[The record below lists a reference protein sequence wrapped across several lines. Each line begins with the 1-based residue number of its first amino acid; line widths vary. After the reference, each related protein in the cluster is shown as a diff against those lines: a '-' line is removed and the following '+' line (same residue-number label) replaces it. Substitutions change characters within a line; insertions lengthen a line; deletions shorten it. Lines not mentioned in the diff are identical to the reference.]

1 MLKDQILIVVLYVI
15 ITYKTKKRNKKE
27 KNMKTRNKFKNL
39 VVIVM
44 AILSIM
50 SVFALPAFAAEG
62 SVDDYSTNNNTYTF
76 NETKTTADN
85 NGYANPSALDAGDPL
100 LGVNVVDIEIGNF
113 SSTTTIFNGTR
124 VFLKTAP
131 DVPVLSINVNADLG
145 NLGASGAY
153 VCSDSATVISDYG
166 YRGKVGY
173 GLLAI
178 EHTDYTGKTETFF
191 TPDLFNVLKENGDII
206 PAFFGEE
213 GLYRISVFFETERYV
228 KTVKDWKNPFYYKKK
243 KVYEYRNYRV
253 DASYEIRNGN
263 TMVYTF
269 DSAGNEISNG
279 SVVTDGFY
287 LDLANSHYLDVQ
299 IKKEVVGNSGF
310 LGETTD
316 TRFNTVG
323 VDKRFYDSEG
333 LYTIVVSNPITGAST
348 TKMILVAGLKDESLK
363 KAVAN
368 TYPTDFYELAS
379 LLAKEE
385 EEKRQNET
393 FGNTPNLPQD
403 NEVFQEDEFEY
414 SFVSPVTQNNTNEN
428 ITFAVIIFVMCVL
441 LICLIAG
448 AVILIKKIC

>member
-1 MLKDQILIVVLYVI
+1 M
-15 ITYKTKKRNKKE
+15 
-27 KNMKTRNKFKNL
+27 KNL
-39 VVIVM
+39 TIKIASIM
-44 AILSIM
+44 LTILSIM
-50 SVFALPAFAAEG
+50 YVLVLPAFAAEENTG
-62 SVDDYSTNNNTYTF
+62 NYSTNSNTYTF

-85 NGYANPSALDAGDPL
+85 NGYTNPSALDAGDPL

-113 SSTTTIFNGTR
+113 SSTTIFNGTR
-124 VFLKTAP
+124 VFLKTSP

-145 NLGASGAY
+145 NLGGSGAY
-153 VCSDSATVISDYG
+153 ICSDSATVVSDYG

-178 EHTDYTGKTETFF
+178 EHTDYTGKTEAFF
-191 TPDLFNVLKENGDII
+191 TPDLFNVLKENDDII

-213 GLYRISVFFETERYV
+213 GLYRISVFFETEKYV

-333 LYTIVVSNPITGAST
+333 LYTIVVSNPVTGAST
-348 TKMILVAGLKDESLK
+348 TKKILVAGQENSTLK
-363 KAVAN
+363 KAVAT
-368 TYPTDFYELAS
+368 TYSSDFPELVR
-379 LLAKEE
+379 LLAE
-385 EEKRQNET
+385 EEKRQNEMLET
-393 FGNTPNLPQD
+393 NSNLPQD
-403 NEVFQEDEFEY
+403 DIPQENNEYQEDEFTS
-414 SFVSPVTQNNTNEN
+414 SFVSSASQSDTNES
-428 ITFAVIIFVMCVL
+428 IELVVIIFVMCVL
-441 LICLIAG
+441 LTFLIAG
-448 AVILIKKIC
+448 AVILVKKIC

>member
-1 MLKDQILIVVLYVI
+1 M
-15 ITYKTKKRNKKE
+15 KR
-27 KNMKTRNKFKNL
+27 TFKNL
-39 VVIVM
+39 TAIVM
-44 AILSIM
+44 ALLSIM
-50 SVFALPAFAAEG
+50 SVFALPAFATEG
-62 SVDDYSTNNNTYTF
+62 NTDNYSTNSNTYMF

-85 NGYANPSALDAGDPL
+85 NGYANPSALGAGDPL
-100 LGVNVVDIEIGNF
+100 LGVNVLEIVIGNF
-113 SSTTTIFNGTR
+113 SSTTIFNGKR
-124 VFLKTAP
+124 IFLKTSP
-131 DVPVLSINVNADLG
+131 DVPVLSINVNTDLG
-145 NLGASGAY
+145 NLGGSGAY
-153 VCSDSATVISDYG
+153 ICSDSATVVSDYG

-191 TPDLFNVLKENGDII
+191 TPDLFNVLKESGDII

-316 TRFNTVG
+316 TRFNTIG

-333 LYTIVVSNPITGAST
+333 LYTIVVSNPVTGAST
-348 TKMILVAGLKDESLK
+348 TKKLLVAGQENSTLM
-363 KAVAN
+363 KAVAT
-368 TYPTDFYELAS
+368 TYSSDFPELVR
-379 LLAKEE
+379 LLAE
-385 EEKRQNET
+385 EEKRQDEMLET
-393 FGNTPNLPQD
+393 NPNLTQD
-403 NEVFQEDEFEY
+403 DILQEGNEYQEDGFTS
-414 SFVSPVTQNNTNEN
+414 SFVSSETQRDTNES
-428 ITFAVIIFVMCVL
+428 IKLVVTIFVMCVL
-441 LICLIAG
+441 LTFLIA
-448 AVILIKKIC
+448 AVVILVKKIC